1 MKRIVIILC
10 SIIWWIAGCYS
21 QVVQEDE
28 LALVYY
34 MPQTLMEID
43 ITYTVETEE
52 AGTYSCYAE
61 KYLGTEDVI
70 SVNSQKAEIV
80 SVYVRSRSKA
90 DLSRP
95 VKVSAD
101 GGANMQL
108 LSIAE
113 NGVLYGYNLPLGSL
127 LQPLAGGDAHD
138 RSVYSTCVL
147 GRHCNN
153 AKAQQPVS
161 LPLTEEQLKTQIPAL
176 RAEAIAKQIYRI
188 REAKMYLLS
197 GEIENAPGDGKGL
210 EVALKELS
218 KQEKQLVQLFT
229 GKRSKKTVVKTIQYL
244 PTRSEEKPLLYFSP
258 ENGVTAEEDASALPV
273 MLNFIARKQVLAP
286 AVQTKKNAKNTP
298 AASAICYNLPG
309 AGLYTI
315 SYDGSMLLEGTLPVA
330 QFGITVPLAKSLF
343 TESKQP
349 VIYFNTETGNIQSIC
364 HE

>member
-1 MKRIVIILC
+1 MKKAILIIGLC
-10 SIIWWIAGCYS
+10 LAGMS
-21 QVVQEDE
+21 GLTGMQAQVVQEQE

-43 ITYTVETEE
+43 ITYTVEVEE
-52 AGTYSCYAE
+52 AGPYSRYAE

-80 SVYVRSRSKA
+80 SVNVRSRSKA

-113 NGVLYGYNLPLGSL
+113 NGVLYGYNLPMTTTMR
-127 LQPLAGGDAHD
+127 PTAGETPASPVAA
-138 RSVYSTCVL
+138 RAT
-147 GRHCNN
+147 
-153 AKAQQPVS
+153 QQPVS
-161 LPLTEEQLKTQIPAL
+161 LPLTEEQLRAQTPAL

-229 GKRSKKTVVKTIQYL
+229 GKRSKKTVVKTVQYV
-244 PTRSEEKPLLYFSP
+244 PTKSEEKPLLYFSP
-258 ENGVTAEEDASALPV
+258 ENGVTAEEDASALPIV
-273 MLNFIARKQVLAP
+273 LNFIARKQVFAP
-286 AVQTKKNAKNTP
+286 AVETKKNAKNAP

-315 SYDGSMLLEGTLPVA
+315 SYDGAMLLEGTLPVA
-330 QFGITVPLAKSLF
+330 QFGIAVPLAQSLF
-343 TESKQP
+343 TGNKQP
-349 VIYFNTETGNIQSIC
+349 IIYFNTETGNIQAIC

>member
-1 MKRIVIILC
+1 MKKTILIIGLC
-10 SIIWWIAGCYS
+10 LASLTGMQA
-21 QVVQEDE
+21 QVVQENE

-43 ITYTVETEE
+43 ITYTIETEE
-52 AGTYSCYAE
+52 AGPYSHYAE

-80 SVYVRSRSKA
+80 GVNVRSRSKA

-95 VKVSAD
+95 VKVNANE
-101 GGANMQL
+101 GTNMQL

-113 NGVLYGYNLPLGSL
+113 NGVLYGYNLPMTNTMR
-127 LQPLAGGDAHD
+127 PTAGETPASPVAACAT
-138 RSVYSTCVL
+138 R
-147 GRHCNN
+147 
-153 AKAQQPVS
+153 QPVS
-161 LPLTEEQLKTQIPAL
+161 LPLTEEQLKATTPAL

-210 EVALKELS
+210 KVALKELS

-229 GKRSKKTVVKTIQYL
+229 GRRSKKTMVKTVQYL
-244 PTRSEEKPLLYFSP
+244 PTKSEEKPLLYFSS
-258 ENGVTAEEDASALPV
+258 ENGVTAEEDASALPI
-273 MLNFIARKQVLAP
+273 MLNFIARKQVFAP
-286 AVQTKKNAKNTP
+286 AVETKKNAKNAP

-309 AGLYTI
+309 TGIYTI
-315 SYDGSMLLEGTLPVA
+315 SYDGAMLLEGTLPVA
-330 QFGITVPLAKSLF
+330 QFGIAIPLPQNLF
-343 TESKQP
+343 SGNKQP
-349 VIYFNTETGNIQSIC
+349 VIYFNTETGNIQAIC

>member
-1 MKRIVIILC
+1 M
-10 SIIWWIAGCYS
+10 AGMS
-21 QVVQEDE
+21 GLTGMQAQVVQEQE

-52 AGTYSCYAE
+52 AGPYCRYAE

-80 SVYVRSRSKA
+80 GVNVRSRSKA

-95 VKVSAD
+95 VKVSAN
-101 GGANMQL
+101 GGTNMQL

-113 NGVLYGYNLPLGSL
+113 NGVLYGYNLPMTTTMR
-127 LQPLAGGDAHD
+127 PTAGETPTSPVAA
-138 RSVYSTCVL
+138 RAT
-147 GRHCNN
+147 
-153 AKAQQPVS
+153 QQPVS
-161 LPLTEEQLKTQIPAL
+161 LPLTEEQLRAQTPAL

-229 GKRSKKTVVKTIQYL
+229 GKRSKKTVVKTVQYV
-244 PTRSEEKPLLYFSP
+244 PTKSEEKPLLYFSP

-273 MLNFIARKQVLAP
+273 MLNFIARKQVFAP
-286 AVQTKKNAKNTP
+286 AVQTKKNAKNAP

-315 SYDGSMLLEGTLPVA
+315 SYDGAMLQEGALPVA
-330 QFGITVPLAKSLF
+330 QFGIAVPLAQSLF
-343 TESKQP
+343 GGGKLP
-349 VIYFNTETGNIQSIC
+349 KIYFDTETGNVKAIVR
-364 HE
+364 E

>member
-1 MKRIVIILC
+1 MKKTLLIIGLC
-10 SIIWWIAGCYS
+10 LAGLTGVQA
-21 QVVQEDE
+21 QVVQENE

-43 ITYTVETEE
+43 ITYTIETEE
-52 AGTYSCYAE
+52 AGPYSRYAE

-80 SVYVRSRSKA
+80 GVNVRSRSKA

-95 VKVSAD
+95 VKVNANE
-101 GGANMQL
+101 GTNMQL

-113 NGVLYGYNLPLGSL
+113 NGVLYGYNLPMTNTMR
-127 LQPLAGGDAHD
+127 PTAGETPASPVAVCAT
-138 RSVYSTCVL
+138 R
-147 GRHCNN
+147 
-153 AKAQQPVS
+153 QPVS
-161 LPLTEEQLKTQIPAL
+161 LPLTEEQLKATTPAL

-197 GEIENAPGDGKGL
+197 GEIENAPGDGAAL
-210 EVALKELS
+210 ETALKELN

-229 GKRSKKTVVKTIQYL
+229 GKRTRKTTSKTITYL
-244 PTRSEEKPLLYFSP
+244 PTRSEEKPLLYFSA
-258 ENGVTAEEDASALPV
+258 ENGITAEEDASALPI

-286 AVQTKKNAKNTP
+286 AVETKKNAKNAP

-309 AGLYTI
+309 TGIYTI
-315 SYDGSMLLEGTLPVA
+315 SYDGATLLEGTLPIA
-330 QFGITVPLAKSLF
+330 QFGIAVPLAQSLF
-343 TESKQP
+343 TGNKQP
-349 VIYFNTETGNIQSIC
+349 VIYFNTDTGNIQTIC

>member
-1 MKRIVIILC
+1 M
-10 SIIWWIAGCYS
+10 AGMS
-21 QVVQEDE
+21 GLTGMQAQVVQEQE

-52 AGTYSCYAE
+52 AGTYCRYAE

-80 SVYVRSRSKA
+80 GVNVRSRSKA

-95 VKVSAD
+95 VKVSAN
-101 GGANMQL
+101 GGTNMQL

-113 NGVLYGYNLPLGSL
+113 NGVLYGYNLPMTTTMR
-127 LQPLAGGDAHD
+127 PTAGETPTSPVAA
-138 RSVYSTCVL
+138 RAT
-147 GRHCNN
+147 
-153 AKAQQPVS
+153 QQPVS
-161 LPLTEEQLKTQIPAL
+161 LPLTEEQLRAQTPAL

-229 GKRSKKTVVKTIQYL
+229 GKRSKKTVVKTVQYV
-244 PTRSEEKPLLYFSP
+244 PTKSEEKPLLYFSP

-273 MLNFIARKQVLAP
+273 MLNFIARKQVFAP
-286 AVQTKKNAKNTP
+286 AVQTKKNAKNAP

-315 SYDGSMLLEGTLPVA
+315 SYDGAMLQEGALPVA
-330 QFGITVPLAKSLF
+330 QFGIAVPLAQSLF
-343 TESKQP
+343 GGGKLP
-349 VIYFNTETGNIQSIC
+349 KIYFDTETGNVKAIVR
-364 HE
+364 E